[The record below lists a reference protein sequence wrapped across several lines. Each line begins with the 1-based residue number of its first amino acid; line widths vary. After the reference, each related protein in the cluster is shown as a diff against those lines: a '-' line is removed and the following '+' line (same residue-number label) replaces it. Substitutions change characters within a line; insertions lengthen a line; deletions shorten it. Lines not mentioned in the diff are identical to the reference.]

1 MENMEP
7 MTRFDYVRAHSLEEA
22 IQLLT
27 EPGIVSKPLAGGTDI
42 LVYVRQGEPW
52 FDRLVDVSLLPE
64 LKTIKGDDTCVRI
77 GAGVTFAEAI
87 ESELL
92 NQIAPFLVEACQS
105 VGSPQIRNLGTLG
118 GNVVNAAPCADS
130 LPPLVCLD
138 AVAHLRGAEGEREVL
153 VSELVTRPN
162 QSQVRDGELL
172 THFSFSIPPE
182 GVRSAFVKLGR
193 RKAQSISRLSM
204 ATMGRTTSGGV
215 VDFVRLTP
223 GAATPRTKRFE
234 EIEIML
240 LGERPTESLLIE
252 AGEKAAALMVE
263 TTGRRWSTEYK
274 EIAIKALSE
283 RALRRVLRS
292 GIGLQQAP

>member
-1 MENMEP
+1 

-22 IQLLT
+22 IQLLS
-27 EPGIVSKPLAGGTDI
+27 EPGKISKPLAGGTDI
-42 LVYVRQGEPW
+42 LVYIRQREPW
-52 FDRLVDVSLLPE
+52 FERLVDISLLPE
-64 LKTIKGDDTCVRI
+64 LKIIRGDDTNVRL
-77 GAGVTFAEAI
+77 GAGVTFAEVI
-87 ESELL
+87 ESDFL
-92 NQIAPFLVEACQS
+92 NQIAPFLVEACRS

-138 AVAHLRGAEGEREVL
+138 AVAHLCRAKGEREVP
-153 VSELVTRPN
+153 VGELVTGPN
-162 QSQVRDGELL
+162 QSQVRDGELV
-172 THFSFSIPPE
+172 THFSFPIPPE
-182 GVRSAFVKLGR
+182 GVSSAFVKLGR

-234 EIEIML
+234 EVEAML
-240 LGERPTESLLIE
+240 LGEQRTESLLIE
-252 AGEKAAALMVE
+252 AGEKVAALMVE

-274 EIAIKALSE
+274 EIAIKALAE
-283 RALRRVLRS
+283 RALRRVL
-292 GIGLQQAP
+292 